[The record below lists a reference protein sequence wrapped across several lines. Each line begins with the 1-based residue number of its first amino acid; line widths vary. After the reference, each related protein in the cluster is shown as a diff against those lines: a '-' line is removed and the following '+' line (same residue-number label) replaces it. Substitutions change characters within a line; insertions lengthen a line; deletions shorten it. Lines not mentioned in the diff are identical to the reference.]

1 MIDDAGRDDLPEI
14 LAIYNEV
21 IRNSTAVYTEVE
33 FTQERGQTW
42 LDAKARSG
50 FPFIVARDA
59 SGVTGFGTFGEFRAP
74 PCYQHSVEHSVHV
87 RADRRGQGIGRALIV
102 ELLARAAASSKH
114 VMIAG
119 IDADNAVSIALH
131 LKLGF
136 CNVGHFH
143 QVGFK
148 FGRWLDLVFL
158 QCSIPATAA
167 AAAAPVAPNAA
178 QSVVP
183 KP

>member
-1 MIDDAGRDDLPEI
+1 
-14 LAIYNEV
+14 
-21 IRNSTAVYTEVE
+21 
-33 FTQERGQTW
+33 
-42 LDAKARSG
+42 
-50 FPFIVARDA
+50 
-59 SGVTGFGTFGEFRAP
+59 
-74 PCYQHSVEHSVHV
+74 
-87 RADRRGQGIGRALIV
+87 
-102 ELLARAAASSKH
+102 
-114 VMIAG
+114 MIAG

-136 CNVGHFH
+136 RNVGHFH